1 MKIALFGASGAT
13 GRLLTRRCFDAGHQI
28 TALLRHPETFP
39 LRMLVRAVPGSA
51 FDPVAVA
58 QTVAEADVVLSALGA
73 NSLRK
78 EDVLERAVPLIVTAM
93 RQQQVRR
100 IIVLGSAGAKPDALD
115 KQPAWRR
122 WVVEHLVYKTL
133 LKWPVASQRSQYATL
148 SASGLDWT
156 MVMPPMLT
164 HGRGRGQWRVDP
176 DALPPNASRIAREDV
191 ADFMMRQ
198 IESTEWTGRAVY
210 ISW

>member
-1 MKIALFGASGAT
+1 MNVAIFGASGAT
-13 GRLLTRRCFDAGHQI
+13 GRLLTKRCFDAGHQI

-39 LRMLVRAVPGSA
+39 LRLVVRAVHGSA

-58 QTVAEADVVLSALGA
+58 NTIDGADVVLSALGA
-73 NSLRK
+73 NSLSK
-78 EDVLERAVPLIVTAM
+78 EDVLERAVPQIVNAM
-93 RQQQVRR
+93 QRQGVRR

-122 WVVEHLVYKTL
+122 WIVEHLVYKTL

-148 SASGLDWT
+148 SASDLDWT
-156 MVMPPMLT
+156 MAMPPMLT
-164 HGRGRGQWRVDP
+164 NGRGRGKWRLDP
-176 DALPPNASRIAREDV
+176 DALPPNASRISREDV
-191 ADFMMRQ
+191 ADFMIQQ
-198 IESTEWTGRAVY
+198 INNPQWIRKAVY

>member
-1 MKIALFGASGAT
+1 MNVAIFGASGAT
-13 GRLLTRRCFDAGHQI
+13 GRLLTKRCFDAGHHV

-39 LRMLVRAVPGSA
+39 LRLIVRSVPGSA
-51 FDPVAVA
+51 FDLSAVA
-58 QTVAEADVVLSALGA
+58 QTIEGADVVLSALGA
-73 NSLRK
+73 NSLKK
-78 EDVLERAVPLIVTAM
+78 EDVLERAVPQIVTAM
-93 RQQQVRR
+93 QQKGVRR

-122 WVVEHLVYKTL
+122 WIVENLVYKTF

-148 SASGLDWT
+148 SASHLDWT

-164 HGRGRGQWRVDP
+164 NGRGRGKWRIDP
-176 DALPPNASRIAREDV
+176 DALPPNANRISREDV
-191 ADFMMRQ
+191 ADFMMQQ
-198 IESTEWTGRAVY
+198 IDNPQWIGKAVY